1 MKKWYTVKFSAKM
14 SEDDVR
20 AMNKC
25 FYDAMEEAMQISPCA
40 DLTIQL
46 DNNQNNVV
54 ETNITPDII
63 LEKEDLL
70 YFNKNTNNIIVDKD
84 IFDCFEENS
93 CINICFVDDKGKHI
107 MQYKMIFE
115 DEEGIYMM
123 CLDEFVSN
131 K

>member
-25 FYDAMEEAMQISPCA
+25 FYDTMEESMQISPCA
-40 DLTIQL
+40 DLTIKL
-46 DNNQNNVV
+46 DNNQNDVV

-70 YFNKNTNNIIVDKD
+70 YFNKNTNSIIVDKD

-93 CINICFVDDKGKHI
+93 CINICFVDDKGKRI

-115 DEEGIYMM
+115 DEDGIYMI

-131 K
+131 N